1 MPLVLLDRLGPRLRL
16 HHLQLYF
23 TRLMVRRLMV
33 FLVQYPRQITSIVC
47 LNLAKVWPAPQRKL
61 VVEPLHDLLAE
72 LGHENVLLV

>member
-1 MPLVLLDRLGPRLRL
+1 
-16 HHLQLYF
+16 
-23 TRLMVRRLMV
+23 MVRRLMV
-33 FLVQYPRQITSIVC
+33 FLVQYPRQITGIVC